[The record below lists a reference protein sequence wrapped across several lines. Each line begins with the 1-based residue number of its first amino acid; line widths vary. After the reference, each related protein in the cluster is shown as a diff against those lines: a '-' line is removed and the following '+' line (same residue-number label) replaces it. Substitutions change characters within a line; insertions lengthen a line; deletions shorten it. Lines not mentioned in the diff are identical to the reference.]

1 MGFVGDLNAYY
12 EGDPVVLAPSA
23 ARTTSASGTPQ
34 ATGHFVVIRLNL
46 VVTAVTG
53 TTPSMTVIIE
63 TSMDATNWNQV
74 GTFPAVTTTGTT
86 RRSVGGLDRFVR
98 VSWTITGTTP
108 SFTFA
113 VSGELV
119 G

>member
-1 MGFVGDLNAYY
+1 VGFVGDQNAYY
-12 EGDPVVLAPSA
+12 EGDPVVLAPPA
-23 ARTTSASGTPQ
+23 ARTTSASGNPQ
-34 ATGHFVVIRLNL
+34 ATGHFV
-46 VVTAVTG
+46 
-53 TTPSMTVIIE
+53 
-63 TSMDATNWNQV
+63 
-74 GTFPAVTTTGTT
+74 
-86 RRSVGGLDRFVR
+86 GLDRFVR